1 MMISNALFNTLGH
14 HEFQGAYQLFL
25 VIYWFYVSKFCNDK
39 YVYMYD
45 DLVLSNISLTDTGYI
60 YELLLNIATCPG
72 VSSPMI
78 NQPVIKSHS

>member
-1 MMISNALFNTLGH
+1 MLYSILWVIMNFRELISFSWSFTG
-14 HEFQGAYQLFL
+14 F
-25 VIYWFYVSKFCNDK
+25 ISKFCNDK

-45 DLVLSNISLTDTGYI
+45 DPVLSNIAPTDTGYI
-60 YELLLNIATCPG
+60 YELLLNFATCPG

>member
-1 MMISNALFNTLGH
+1 MLYLIFWVIMNFRELISSSWLFTG
-14 HEFQGAYQLFL
+14 F
-25 VIYWFYVSKFCNDK
+25 ISKFCNDK

-45 DLVLSNISLTDTGYI
+45 DLVLSNIAPTDTGYI
-60 YELLLNIATCPG
+60 YELLLNFATCPG

>member
-1 MMISNALFNTLGH
+1 MLYLILWVIVNFRELISFSLLFTGFINKL
-14 HEFQGAYQLFL
+14 
-25 VIYWFYVSKFCNDK
+25 CNDK
-39 YVYMYD
+39 HVYMYN

>member
-1 MMISNALFNTLGH
+1 MLYLIFWVIMNFRELISSSWLITGF
-14 HEFQGAYQLFL
+14 
-25 VIYWFYVSKFCNDK
+25 ISKLCNDK

-45 DLVLSNISLTDTGYI
+45 DLVLSNIAPTDTGYI
-60 YELLLNIATCPG
+60 YELLLNFATCPG